1 MEADPRTQ
9 TYLVTFVMPSPED
22 LIILPGMTGT
32 VYEYLKE
39 TEEANGGMFLL
50 PVEAV
55 VVDGLGN
62 YYVWIVERRED
73 ESWRVHRQDIEV
85 GEMIGGDIIVTGGVR
100 AGMRIAAAGVHLLQD
115 GQEVR
120 RLEDVV
126 EESK

>member
-1 MEADPRTQ
+1 
-9 TYLVTFVMPSPED
+9 
-22 LIILPGMTGT
+22 
-32 VYEYLKE
+32 
-39 TEEANGGMFLL
+39 MFLL

-85 GEMIGGDIIVTGGVR
+85 GEMTGGDIIVTGGVR